1 MSLTRA
7 EIAAVVRELAPLV
20 GGAVQAIHAPAPRT
34 LVLRVR
40 VPGQTYRLLLSA
52 EADLCRLHLVD
63 RRPAGAP
70 APFQAGCR
78 AELEGAWLG
87 GLSVAGD
94 NRVVTLTFEGR
105 AGPRRLVAELT
116 GRHGNLFLLDDAGI
130 LLHTAVPN
138 LSRRRHN
145 LRGQPYEPPRPR
157 PGEGDDIVRLEA
169 RPGPFGMNAAVAA
182 VYGPRARAAR
192 LDAHRRQLARPLKT
206 VAARHRRTLKRLDAD
221 AARAADADR
230 LKHQG
235 ELLKSVLH
243 QVRRGDTEVR
253 VTDWYDPA
261 QPTVAVPL
269 RAELSPQENLAR
281 LFHLHRR
288 LRDAPARVVERREEV
303 EAALARVEALLDRL
317 AAAEDDAALEAV
329 GAEAVPV
336 LGPGWSGG
344 GRGGGGAGRRGA
356 RIPYRRFQSHS
367 GRDILVGR
375 GAKDDHALTFK
386 VARGNDLWLHAR
398 DQTGAHVVVPTGG
411 RGEVDE
417 ATLLDAA
424 HLAAWFS
431 RARGEPQAEIAWTQ
445 RKRVHHPKGA
455 PPGLVTLVGEKTLH
469 LRVEPGRTERL
480 LASELPA

>member
-1 MSLTRA
+1 M
-7 EIAAVVRELAPLV
+7 
-20 GGAVQAIHAPAPRT
+20 
-34 LVLRVR
+34 
-40 VPGQTYRLLLSA
+40 
-52 EADLCRLHLVD
+52 
-63 RRPAGAP
+63 
-70 APFQAGCR
+70 
-78 AELEGAWLG
+78 
-87 GLSVAGD
+87 
-94 NRVVTLTFEGR
+94 
-105 AGPRRLVAELT
+105 
-116 GRHGNLFLLDDAGI
+116 
-130 LLHTAVPN
+130 
-138 LSRRRHN
+138 
-145 LRGQPYEPPRPR
+145 
-157 PGEGDDIVRLEA
+157 
-169 RPGPFGMNAAVAA
+169 
-182 VYGPRARAAR
+182 
-192 LDAHRRQLARPLKT
+192 
-206 VAARHRRTLKRLDAD
+206 
-221 AARAADADR
+221 
-230 LKHQG
+230 
-235 ELLKSVLH
+235 
-243 QVRRGDTEVR
+243 
-253 VTDWYDPA
+253 
-261 QPTVAVPL
+261 
-269 RAELSPQENLAR
+269 
-281 LFHLHRR
+281 
-288 LRDAPARVVERREEV
+288 VERREEV

-375 GAKDDHALTFK
+375 GAKDNHALTFK
-386 VARGNDLWLHAR
+386 VARGNNLWLHAR
-398 DQTGAHVVVPTGG
+398 NRAGAHVVVPTGG